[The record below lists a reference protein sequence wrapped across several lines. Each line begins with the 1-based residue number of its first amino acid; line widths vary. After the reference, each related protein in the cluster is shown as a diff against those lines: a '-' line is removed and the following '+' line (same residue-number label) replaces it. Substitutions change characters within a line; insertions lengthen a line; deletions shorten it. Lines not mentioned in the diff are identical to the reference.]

1 MHINPD
7 YDSRYQLLQPLEK
20 HQYRALK
27 ADIQLRGVLV
37 PVEVDEDGQ
46 ILDGHHRYRACLE
59 LGIPEEKIP
68 IVVRTGMT
76 EGEKRTHARSLNAV
90 RRQLTRLQKR
100 DLIEQE
106 LVENTTS
113 SNNSIAKRLGVS
125 DVTVAKVRTELGL
138 DSFVRIGEDG
148 KLYEY
153 NVLDDVNQW
162 VSEWL
167 GMPDFEQE
175 DLTPLKSLTIHFSTE
190 EALVSFAELVG
201 QRLTM
206 KTKSIWFPE
215 EDLEPIIDKRWAD
228 SSAA

>member
-1 MHINPD
+1 MKVNPD
-7 YDSRYQLLQPLEK
+7 FDSRYQVLQPLER

-27 ADIQLRGVLV
+27 ADIQLHGVLV
-37 PVEVDEDGQ
+37 PVEVDEVGE
-46 ILDGHHRYRACLE
+46 ILDGHHRWRACLE
-59 LGIPEEKIP
+59 LGIPEETIP
-68 IVVRTGMT
+68 IVVRTGMS
-76 EGEKRTHARSLNAV
+76 EAEKRTHARSLNAV

-106 LVENTTS
+106 LHENTTN

-138 DSFVRIGEDG
+138 DSFVRIGADG

-153 NVLDDVNQW
+153 NVLDEVNQW
-162 VSEWL
+162 VDEWL
-167 GMPDFEQE
+167 GMPDFEQD
-175 DLTPLKSLTIHFSTE
+175 DLTPLKSLVIHFSTE
-190 EALVSFAELVG
+190 EALEEFAALIE

-206 KTKSIWFPE
+206 KTKSTWFPQ

-228 SSAA
+228 AT